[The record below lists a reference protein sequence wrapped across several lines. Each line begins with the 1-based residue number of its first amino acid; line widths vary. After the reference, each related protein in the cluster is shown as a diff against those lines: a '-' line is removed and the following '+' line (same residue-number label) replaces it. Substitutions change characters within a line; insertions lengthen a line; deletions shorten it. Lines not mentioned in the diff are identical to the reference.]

1 MLVKQPEKNKNN
13 KKSLLK
19 QNLRI
24 LILEKNLNHC
34 KQLQVRIA

>member
-24 LILEKNLNHC
+24 QILEKNLNHC